1 MSKFLCNGAIE
12 FPADKI
18 DVVSSVLQKH
28 GLEDPYFKKECRI
41 KGEKA
46 TYFLEESYCIPYDK
60 DTFKEA
66 FWELSDQNI
75 YMVVNIVY
83 YVEGGDGEN
92 YALRTRNGK
101 IYDLGPDELTIWN
114 ADTEDLIKELEA
126 RGITCYAM
134 PVQPNDAPEFI
145 GQMIDAVEDFLEE
158 KGVTIDNPEKEEEEG
173 DENTAILYGSDYDA
187 LADAFRNLMRAY
199 HFISDEDGKVLIHYC
214 DDKDGS
220 VYEPVFIGP
229 KLFRF
234 YIRQRRAFTDGTSSW
249 DLCCQLTCDPD
260 KRLPLEIVCG
270 SRADAV
276 ARLEKIVSTGD
287 LINR

>member
-18 DVVSSVLQKH
+18 DVVASVLQKH

-41 KGEKA
+41 EGEKA

-66 FWELSDQNI
+66 FWELSGQNI

-83 YVEGGDGEN
+83 YEESGDGKN
-92 YALRTRNGK
+92 YALRTRDRK
-101 IYDLGPDELTIWN
+101 IYDLDTDELAIWN
-114 ADTEDLIKELEA
+114 ADTEDLVKELEA
-126 RGITCYAM
+126 RGIVCNVM
-134 PVQPNDAPEFI
+134 PVRPDDTPEFI
-145 GQMIDAVEDFLEE
+145 GQMIDTVEDFLEE
-158 KGVTIDNPEKEEEEG
+158 KGVTIDNPEKEEEED
-173 DENTAILYGSDYDA
+173 DENTAILYGSDYDS
-187 LADAFRNLMRAY
+187 LADAFRNLMKAY
-199 HFISDEDGKVLIHYC
+199 HFISDEDGKVLIHHR
-214 DDKDGS
+214 DDKNGS

-234 YIRQRRAFTDGTSSW
+234 CIRQRHAFTDGTSSW
-249 DLCCQLTCDPD
+249 DLSCQLVCAPD
-260 KRLPLEIVCG
+260 KCLPLEMVRG

-287 LINR
+287 LINH